1 MTTDAAVILSAA
13 KDLMTIATSV
23 LVDMA

>member
-23 LVDMA
+23 LADMA